1 MKHIDQIQKLMKQ
14 SKSIPEFTDA
24 LKNADIPAWGTI
36 EVDESFK
43 KEHGIDANEKWYR
56 FFAETDSTPINQWEN
71 LPHYT
76 VFIIRD
82 DLSEMRIIEKP

>member
-1 MKHIDQIQKLMKQ
+1 MRQ
-14 SKSIPEFTDA
+14 SKSISEFTDT
-24 LKNADIPAWGTI
+24 LKKADIPAWGSI

-43 KEHGIDANEKWYR
+43 KEHGINVDEKWHR
-56 FFAETDSTPINQWEN
+56 FFAETDSTPINRWEN

-82 DLSEMRIIEKP
+82 DLSEMGIIDKS

>member
-1 MKHIDQIQKLMKQ
+1 MKHIEKIKSPMKQ
-14 SKSIPEFTDA
+14 SMSIAEFTDA
-24 LKNADIPAWGTI
+24 LRNADIPAWGTI
-36 EVDESFK
+36 EVDKSFK
-43 KEHGIDANEKWYR
+43 KEHSINVNEKWYR

-82 DLSEMRIIEKP
+82 DLSEMRIIEK

>member
-14 SKSIPEFTDA
+14 SKSISAFTDA
-24 LKNADIPAWGTI
+24 LKHADIPAWGTI

-43 KEHGIDANEKWYR
+43 KEHDINVNEKWYR
-56 FFAETDSTPINQWEN
+56 YFVETDSVPINQWEN

-82 DLSEMRIIEKP
+82 DLAEMRIIDKS